1 MLNKSID
8 DEIKPVLDSVNCLQN
23 DLDTLR
29 SSESDNAIDKWDGWS
44 TKHLM
49 NRDSD
54 EDIESDLEPGAQ
66 LSVDNIQKI

>member
-29 SSESDNAIDKWDGWS
+29 SGYNNAIDMWDGWS

-54 EDIESDLEPGAQ
+54 EDIESNLEPGGQ